1 MTQALRSSPYTKPF
15 EERLSQWEA
24 QLNEMQGALRLW
36 LDVQRRWSMLWPIFQ
51 AEEVGA
57 RARPARP
64 RPRAPP
70 STHAQVARSIPL
82 EARRF
87 ASADSVWR
95 KVTALAQQR
104 AEALQVAYRAA

>member
-1 MTQALRSSPYTKPF
+1 VR
-15 EERLSQWEA
+15 
-24 QLNEMQGALRLW
+24 GA
-36 LDVQRRWSMLWPIFQ
+36 
-51 AEEVGA
+51 
-57 RARPARP
+57 PAP
-64 RPRAPP
+64 LRAPQ
-70 STHAQVARSIPL
+70 HAWQVARSIPL